1 MEDHLRPPRPAPSE
15 IRYKLPPSV
24 FLDRAP
30 LRSRK
35 HPGGRRVPA
44 WPLQPAKAVRK
55 FQFDHANSAR
65 SQKDRNSTRL
75 NSCHVEISYAVFCL
89 KKKKRFELDRE
100 TDGAPVARS
109 GRVAASAE
117 K

>member
-1 MEDHLRPPRPAPSE
+1 MRAEPLPAEEEAAPVCADKIAMEDHLRPPRPAPSE

-65 SQKDRNSTRL
+65 SQNQSDGRQL
-75 NSCHVEISYAVFCL
+75 CH
-89 KKKKRFELDRE
+89 
-100 TDGAPVARS
+100 
-109 GRVAASAE
+109 
-117 K
+117 